1 MIVPFESY
9 FVSPG
14 ACSDTKWLLC
24 WQRLLFALYTLIGL
38 RPGNVIYPCKDMGA
52 DVIRIYRS
60 ERWFTRLV
68 KKYNAHP
75 AVLGWIFGN
84 EVNAIWNGF
93 LHHLNADR
101 NCGWSERCHYVKGEG
116 DCFHPRRC
124 VYDAFF
130 SWINDVGR
138 RAIEAMQETGARK
151 SSLQPLWL
159 M

>member
-1 MIVPFESY
+1 
-9 FVSPG
+9 
-14 ACSDTKWLLC
+14 
-24 WQRLLFALYTLIGL
+24 
-38 RPGNVIYPCKDMGA
+38 
-52 DVIRIYRS
+52 
-60 ERWFTRLV
+60 V